1 MKILTNFAMLSIKIL
16 TNAIYAHVT
25 HNELSLRHSIGRTY
39 RRYREYTLC
48 PIKQMPIY
56 KLSPV
61 G

>member
-1 MKILTNFAMLSIKIL
+1 MLSIKIL

-39 RRYREYTLC
+39 RRYREYITYYTSC
-48 PIKQMPIY
+48 SIKQMPIY